1 MVRFAVAMSLAFMA
15 VPAFAEE
22 NREESCGYQG
32 AIASAIQEARLD
44 GVREKRVE
52 RKILASNPAWPEN
65 YNKVIPT
72 ISGWVYQID
81 KAQLRS
87 NDLGAIWQ
95 EQCVTNWEAIQQ
107 MLSNQSG

>member
-1 MVRFAVAMSLAFMA
+1 MVRFAAAVSLACLA

-22 NREESCGYQG
+22 NKEESCGYQG
-32 AIASAIQEARLD
+32 AIASAIQTARLD

-52 RKILASNPAWPEN
+52 KKILANSPAWPEN

-72 ISGWVYQID
+72 ITGWIYQID
-81 KAQLRS
+81 KSQLRS

-95 EQCVTNWEAIQQ
+95 EQCVTNWDAIQQ